1 MLQLS
6 YPSMTYGKTIALNT
20 WTFVGKVTSQLFTML
35 SRLFID
41 FLPRQKCFLI
51 SWMQPVSA
59 MIMEPK
65 KIKSVTVSIVS
76 PFTWHEVM
84 GLDAMI
90 FVF

>member
-51 SWMQPVSA
+51 SW
-59 MIMEPK
+59 IMEPK